1 MELENKITDA
11 MHRIE
16 DVFNETEGKC
26 YVSFSGGKDS
36 TVILA
41 LIKMCEELYT
51 IPKNGIVAV
60 FCDTGI
66 ELGATRDFVRWCKEN
81 WYPNIEIIRPEK
93 SFSWVLDNKGKPIK
107 SKMKSDYIGRYQ
119 RTRNNETLSFQYIL
133 GVGKDGKIYKK
144 TKLADKDMH
153 MIHDDF
159 DIKASSKC
167 CEFLKKKPF
176 EKYQKEKGFKGYIQ
190 GIRTGEGGVREMSAN
205 KRVHNGGKICTA
217 TKGDYIV
224 KMPIIDWSNDDVD
237 QFIEKYNVPLS
248 KAYTE
253 YGLKR
258 TGCMGCPFAV
268 SIASNLEVLYKHE
281 PNRYKASMHW
291 LKDVY
296 IAQNVILPFDEN
308 YEKERK
314 QKWEDE
320 YFDMRNEMLMKY
332 RPNSRLCKKNLDFKQ
347 LEMNFDRK
355 EEK

>member
-93 SFSWVLDNKGKPIK
+93 SFSWILENKGKPIK
-107 SKMKSDYIGRYQ
+107 SKMRSQMIGYLQRGSDNAFLYLVNGV
-119 RTRNNETLSFQYIL
+119 NNN
-133 GVGKDGKIYKK
+133 GKKYNKFV
-144 TKLADKDMH
+144 LADKD
-153 MIHDDF
+153 IHF
-159 DIKASSKC
+159 ASEKFSINASSKC
-167 CEFLKKKPF
+167 CDYLKKKPF
-176 EKYQKEKGFKGYIQ
+176 VEYHKRGIKASIQ
-190 GIRTGEGGVREMSAN
+190 GVRMSEGGARDINAKKRESQ
-205 KRVHNGGKICTA
+205 GGKICTSS
-217 TKGDYIV
+217 KDGIII

-268 SIASNLEVLYKHE
+268 SIASNLEVLWKYE